1 MGIFM
6 LDSHWKRRNNGANAT
21 RGEIYMRSKL
31 LTFCCSSC
39 MIHQAR
45 FCFAKQSKPRSL
57 QTVTAVE
64 VELDE
69 VESIT
74 GGPPPKI

>member
-1 MGIFM
+1 MGTIM
-6 LDSHWKRRNNGANAT
+6 LDSHWKRRNNVANAKC
-21 RGEIYMRSKL
+21 GEIYMRSKL

-39 MIHQAR
+39 IIHHAR
-45 FCFAKQSKPRSL
+45 FCLAKQSKPHSL